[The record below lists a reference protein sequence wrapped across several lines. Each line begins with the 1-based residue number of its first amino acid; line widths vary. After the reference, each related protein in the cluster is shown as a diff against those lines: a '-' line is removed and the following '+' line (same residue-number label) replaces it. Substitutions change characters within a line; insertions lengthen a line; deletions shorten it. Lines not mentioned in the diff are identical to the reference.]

1 MTSSNKKSRTTTRPN
16 QKGKRGSNSKKTM
29 SPPKESSTL
38 TIILTNVNAY
48 DILLNHYGDLEKS
61 PKPHDIQ
68 ETIVDFGNE
77 DVGIVDLLH
86 EKSKKSKRSVSF
98 LDPHKGQVKLWGVM
112 IDLTSMGPLPRYT
125 SKPCWWCRNKFSH
138 HPIGCPVRYNTQKEK
153 GIYKDRVEERFTELN
168 LPLEDG
174 NDFFE
179 TEGLFCTF
187 PCVKAYIIDQIS
199 RTGSPKY
206 KKSLTLLTLLY
217 LKLTGEVS
225 SIPVAGTWKLT
236 MDWGGHMTPQEY
248 RASSGMLEY
257 KETVNTR
264 RPYMFCSSNW
274 IREKRVK

>member
-168 LPLEDG
+168 LGSIGSNLEVQPNGLVSISFPRTDLKWETTLNLNFG
-174 NDFFE
+174 VDFGVNNDRFNGSLDFYRRD
-179 TEGLFCTF
+179 TRDLLFSLPPAF
-187 PCVKAYIIDQIS
+187 PSTQAFQF
-199 RTGSPKY
+199 RNR
-206 KKSLTLLTLLY
+206 TLL
-217 LKLTGEVS
+217 VS
-225 SIPVAGTWKLT
+225 LGVCTIKIDNFL
-236 MDWGGHMTPQEY
+236 
-248 RASSGMLEY
+248 
-257 KETVNTR
+257 N
-264 RPYMFCSSNW
+264 
-274 IREKRVK
+274 